1 MEFLNKGKRQRQV
14 DEGIIQPIKFVDP
27 KQDIKINPFFIME
40 DHPNDK
46 YRFAIL
52 SSTENGKYVKG
63 GMLAFNFN
71 GVEIYT
77 ELNNAIFVDM
87 INKTLFIKDYHKV
100 KEEITPKDAE
110 QRQYIILMKCE
121 GEQDVYTWEAMTGR
135 TSIYRF
141 IVDNIDEL
149 NFNPEESYVLV
160 ETVPYKDAL
169 TVANF
174 VRYLKN
180 GELVPED
187 GFDIEEY
194 IY

>member
-1 MEFLNKGKRQRQV
+1 MDFFKGKRQKQV

-87 INKTLFIKDYHKV
+87 INKTFK
-100 KEEITPKDAE
+100 
-110 QRQYIILMKCE
+110 RRKCK
-121 GEQDVYTWEAMTGR
+121 
-135 TSIYRF
+135 
-141 IVDNIDEL
+141 N
-149 NFNPEESYVLV
+149 
-160 ETVPYKDAL
+160 
-169 TVANF
+169 
-174 VRYLKN
+174 VRM
-180 GELVPED
+180 V
-187 GFDIEEY
+187 
-194 IY
+194 